1 MGELSGVERD
11 AVRAAE
17 VLAALADHLAT
28 KETGVDRAL
37 RELAQDGGAAAERV
51 LAYLRDLRGPGDGVA
66 IAHPMRLGPWRDW
79 CPPRGQALHDPR
91 VPGPR
96 RPPEDRRAHREL
108 RVRGDPG
115 E

>member
-1 MGELSGVERD
+1 VERD
-11 AVRAAE
+11 AVWAAE
-17 VLAALADHLAT
+17 VLAALAYHLAT
-28 KETGVDRAL
+28 KETGVDGAL

-96 RPPEDRRAHREL
+96 RPPGDRRVHREL
-108 RVRGDPG
+108 RVHGDPG